1 MQKKTISIL
10 VKYIYPQWTREC
22 VHIYKVYYI
31 LTLMKKYQTVIR
43 LNKQGEFYM
52 SLINTIKGAVGS
64 LTDLAL
70 GLLALA
76 IAVQLLVGGTNMS
89 FFGNVV
95 ANIQNLVSG
104 LGNGGLAGLIAVG
117 IILWLFGRK

>member
-1 MQKKTISIL
+1 
-10 VKYIYPQWTREC
+10 
-22 VHIYKVYYI
+22 
-31 LTLMKKYQTVIR
+31 
-43 LNKQGEFYM
+43 M
-52 SLINTIKGAVGS
+52 SLINTIKGAVGG

-70 GLLALA
+70 ALLALA
-76 IAVQLLVGGTNMS
+76 IAVQLLVGSTNMS

-95 ANIQNLVSG
+95 SNIQNLVAG

>member
-1 MQKKTISIL
+1 
-10 VKYIYPQWTREC
+10 
-22 VHIYKVYYI
+22 
-31 LTLMKKYQTVIR
+31 
-43 LNKQGEFYM
+43 M

-76 IAVQLLVGGTNMS
+76 IAIQLLVGSTNMS

-95 ANIQNLVSG
+95 NNIQNLVSG

>member
-1 MQKKTISIL
+1 
-10 VKYIYPQWTREC
+10 
-22 VHIYKVYYI
+22 
-31 LTLMKKYQTVIR
+31 
-43 LNKQGEFYM
+43 M

-64 LTDLAL
+64 LSELA
-70 GLLALA
+70 LLALA

-104 LGNGGLAGLIAVG
+104 LGNGGLSGLIAVG
-117 IILWLFGRK
+117 IILWLFGKK

>member
-1 MQKKTISIL
+1 LTFSQKYL
-10 VKYIYPQWTREC
+10 R
-22 VHIYKVYYI
+22 
-31 LTLMKKYQTVIR
+31 VIR

>member
-31 LTLMKKYQTVIR
+31 LTLMKKYMTVIR